1 MVEEKVNKIKV
12 VIADDH
18 TILADGI
25 ENMLNK
31 KELFEVVG
39 KAVNGEEVLRLLKM
53 HAVDVVIMDIN
64 MPVMD
69 GIEATHVVKEHFPE
83 TKVLIMSMH
92 DKEGYIQNALQ
103 AGADGYVL
111 KNTSQEEMELAL
123 LRIMEGG
130 NYFSQD
136 VSSRMAMKM
145 LKKTEDEK
153 IVKLSKLEK
162 QLLSMLSEG
171 KTSDEISVVIGTS
184 SHTIRSYRRNLMVKF
199 NAKNVTQLIAI
210 AIKKGYIS

>member
-1 MVEEKVNKIKV
+1 MAEKSENKIRV

-25 ENMLNK
+25 ENMLTKNGT
-31 KELFEVVG
+31 FEVVG
-39 KAVNGEEVLRLLKM
+39 KAVNGEEVIKLLKM
-53 HAVDVVIMDIN
+53 HPVDVVVMDIN

-69 GIEATHVVKEHFPE
+69 GIEATRVVKEHFKE
-83 TKVLIMSMH
+83 VKVLIMSMH
-92 DKEGYIQNALQ
+92 DKEGYIQNALE
-103 AGADGYVL
+103 AGADGYIL
-111 KNTSQEEMELAL
+111 KNTSQDEMEHAII
-123 LRIMEGG
+123 RITEGG

-145 LKKTEDEK
+145 LNKTEEEK
-153 IVKLSKLEK
+153 IIKLSRLEK
-162 QLLSMLSEG
+162 QVLSLLSDG
-171 KTSDEISVVIGTS
+171 KTSDEISVNLGTS

-199 NAKNVTQLIAI
+199 NAKNVTQLIAM